1 MQDSV
6 AEGSS
11 HNWIVDLWGFMAER
25 FGGQKSG
32 GSF

>member
-11 HNWIVDLWGFMAER
+11 HNWIVDLLGYMAEKVWR
-25 FGGQKSG
+25 AKF
-32 GSF
+32 